1 MDNKNVILIL
11 LVVIIILIG
20 MISFTLLTSI
30 RKLIPIMFLPPFQMK
45 R

>member
-20 MISFTLLTSI
+20 MISFTLLTSY
-30 RKLIPIMFLPPFQMK
+30 KEVDSNYVFAPFQMK